1 MIIINR
7 EKCIGCQGC
16 VEECSLFCIHMENGK
31 ALFKGEKRCIT
42 CGHCMARCPENA
54 IETDR
59 YDNSEAVEWSKSLE
73 LATTEGLFNRMRF
86 RRSIRSYNKKLPDK
100 AVIRHI
106 LDGARFAGTGGNRQA
121 LRYIVITDRTGQVI
135 QRAAITLGQLAE
147 NGSFYASAFK
157 RICHEMEKGRDEL
170 FYNAPV
176 ILLIIGNK
184 KKGFHVRKDGG
195 LATAYI
201 QLLCETEGLASC
213 VNGFFCDAFEADEE
227 LRSELGIQEGE
238 CLVNAMGI
246 GYTDVAYLRS
256 APRKQLDVIWL

>member
-7 EKCIGCQGC
+7 EKCIGCQVC

-135 QRAAITLGQLAE
+135 QRAAITLGQLAK

-176 ILLIIGNK
+176 ILLI
-184 KKGFHVRKDGG
+184 
-195 LATAYI
+195 I